1 MAKKLD
7 LTTYGSMV
15 PLTTFEDTEQ
25 VLRRRLGNDLIDPIE
40 VSLKGTLWAQK
51 DDPHLD
57 ITSCPTAI
65 YRSLSTLADNIPR
78 AKLSNV
84 TRVAAERG
92 CKILW
97 MLPWVGELAEIHRQ
111 LVELAPNEVNVLC
124 WFERASFDLGTNDT
138 GRLHGRIY
146 QDDKEMLYKLAD
158 SVGLRYKPSTVMVL
172 ALAAGVLGSQKIPA
186 QYNNEFAELLARF
199 GQWIRERLA
208 LAKRLESAIPNKSTP
223 DEERFSLVDV
233 FEELYR

>member
-1 MAKKLD
+1 MAKKLY
-7 LTTYGSMV
+7 LTHYGRTV
-15 PLTTFEDTEQ
+15 PLTTFEDTQQ
-25 VLRRRLGNDLIDPIE
+25 VLSRRLGRDLLAPIE

-65 YRSLSTLADNIPR
+65 YRSLSTLGDTIPR
-78 AKLSNV
+78 AKLSEV

-97 MLPWVGELAEIHRQ
+97 MLPGVGELAAKHRQ
-111 LVELAPNEVNVLC
+111 LVQRAPNDVNILS
-124 WFERASFDLGTNDT
+124 WFEKASFDLGTDDT

-146 QDDKEMLYKLAD
+146 QADKEMLYKLAD
-158 SVGLRYKPSTVMVL
+158 SVGLRYRPSTVMVL
-172 ALAAGVLGSQKIPA
+172 ALAAGILGSKKIPV

-208 LAKRLESAIPNKSTP
+208 FAKHLESTIPEKSTP